1 MVQIKR
7 KVLAIT
13 VVLIL
18 LATIFTGCNKESL
31 KSSLDKNVVAKVNGV
46 KITKEDFEKNFSIVE
61 KSYSKW
67 YGEDIWSQ
75 EIDGKTLLTIVK
87 EQILDKLITE
97 ELILQEAKKMGIK
110 IDSEKVEEKYK
121 DFSKQLESNKELK
134 KFYEEKNIDEN
145 FIKKQIKMEL
155 YLKEFRNKIFEQAGL
170 NDEKK
175 LQELIKNYPIKVRAR
190 HILVKD
196 EKLAKDL
203 LKRIK
208 SGEDFAQLAKEYS
221 EDPGSKEK
229 GGDLGYFSRGVMV
242 PEFEEAAFSLKKG
255 EVSDLVKTRFGYHI
269 IKTEEIKTIEDL
281 RKDGLEKEQI
291 EKEKKIAIDYIKES
305 KYNEKIKELKE
316 NAKIEKFEKN
326 IK

>member
-1 MVQIKR
+1 MKR

-87 EQILDKLITE
+87 QQILDKLITE

-208 SGEDFAQLAKEYS
+208 AGEDFAQLAKEYS

-281 RKDGLEKEQI
+281 IKDGLEKEQI

>member
-87 EQILDKLITE
+87 QQILDKLITE

-208 SGEDFAQLAKEYS
+208 AGEDFAQLAKEYS

-281 RKDGLEKEQI
+281 IKDGLEKEQI